1 MDSAGLRVVGAIHQA
16 AQSRVNRRSRAHCAR
31 LNCYKQFTAD
41 ESVITNGSPGFAQCH
56 HFGVRG
62 RVVVSEVAIPAPT
75 YNTPFAHNYGSDRH
89 FSGLKRPLGAVEGFR
104 HPNLI
109 GMRIFGGRSVSGE
122 RVVSHRGCQKV
133 VVRRQEPCVRTC
145 RH

>member
-1 MDSAGLRVVGAIHQA
+1 
-16 AQSRVNRRSRAHCAR
+16 
-31 LNCYKQFTAD
+31 
-41 ESVITNGSPGFAQCH
+41 
-56 HFGVRG
+56 
-62 RVVVSEVAIPAPT
+62 
-75 YNTPFAHNYGSDRH
+75 
-89 FSGLKRPLGAVEGFR
+89 VEGFR